1 MWKKEKCRIQLQQ
14 EPVKNKKA
22 VHSMYGFHHE
32 SGVQRTRTAHLNTA
46 SVALQPDEL
55 MPLIFLQC
63 KDIMIFVKGN
73 EIEKF
78 FLHLSYGTYCA
89 L

>member
-32 SGVQRTRTAHLNTA
+32 SGV
-46 SVALQPDEL
+46 
-55 MPLIFLQC
+55 
-63 KDIMIFVKGN
+63 
-73 EIEKF
+73 
-78 FLHLSYGTYCA
+78 
-89 L
+89 